1 MSTSQR
7 AVQFYTADLQ
17 PVEDLSQEVIRQV

>member
-7 AVQFYTADLQ
+7 AVQFYTADQQ
-17 PVEDLSQEVIRQV
+17 PVDDLSQEVTRQL